1 MQNTDF
7 RTKVKKNQNEKQQK
21 NKNKILLRATKLAKK
36 IWTVGER
43 EREREKQ
50 TDLMCASNTLLTTIE
65 VPCARKLA
73 CGRREMPNSKVHLPN
88 KS

>member
-43 EREREKQ
+43 ERDPK
-50 TDLMCASNTLLTTIE
+50 T
-65 VPCARKLA
+65 V
-73 CGRREMPNSKVHLPN
+73 
-88 KS
+88 